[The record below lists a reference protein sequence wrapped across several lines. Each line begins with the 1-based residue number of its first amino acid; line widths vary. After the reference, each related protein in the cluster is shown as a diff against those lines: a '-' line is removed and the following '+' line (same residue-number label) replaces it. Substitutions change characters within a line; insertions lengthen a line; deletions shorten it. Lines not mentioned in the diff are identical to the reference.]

1 MDSVQTSFNK
11 ITNVTLNQGGFISG
25 SSIYGYE
32 GRKNGQ
38 ITLRIPQKNFY
49 SAVEQIESLGTVRSK
64 EIKGQDVTEEF
75 IDTGARL
82 GNLEKQENRLSEI
95 LKMANTVKD
104 VLEVE
109 HELERVRGEIERLTG
124 RLNYLNRSVE
134 MSTITVNAAEPV
146 PFTGE
151 SRGITEALREAFR
164 GFIESIRGLIIFT
177 GFILPITIYL
187 ILVILIALVIKNKV
201 LPRIPWR

>member
-1 MDSVQTSFNK
+1 
-11 ITNVTLNQGGFISG
+11 
-25 SSIYGYE
+25 
-32 GRKNGQ
+32 
-38 ITLRIPQKNFY
+38 RIPQKNFY

-124 RLNYLNRSVE
+124 RLNYLNQSVE

>member
-1 MDSVQTSFNK
+1 
-11 ITNVTLNQGGFISG
+11 
-25 SSIYGYE
+25 
-32 GRKNGQ
+32 
-38 ITLRIPQKNFY
+38 
-49 SAVEQIESLGTVRSK
+49 
-64 EIKGQDVTEEF
+64 
-75 IDTGARL
+75 
-82 GNLEKQENRLSEI
+82 
-95 LKMANTVKD
+95 MANTVKD

-124 RLNYLNRSVE
+124 RLNYLNQSVE